1 MNNRSNDLIQI
12 RPEIKKTLSFK
23 KTNKIELFQNTT
35 LRPILKLQNL
45 LLIEAFRNYINIHKG
60 VFYNLG
66 ISNRLNYIE
75 NALLKNQKFQ
85 NSIKGMIIGHFTIE
99 EYQRFNQ
106 DSSELNKRIM
116 SLVISRLKD
125 QEQLFKKNP

>member
-23 KTNKIELFQNTT
+23 KTSKIELFQNTT

-45 LLIEAFRNYINIHKG
+45 LLIEAFRNYININKG
-60 VFYNLG
+60 VFYSLG
-66 ISNRLNYIE
+66 IDNRLNYIE

-99 EYQRFNQ
+99 EYQSFNQ
-106 DSSELNKRIM
+106 DYSELNKRIM
-116 SLVISRLKD
+116 SLVIGRLKD
-125 QEQLFKKNP
+125 QEQLFKKYP

>member
-23 KTNKIELFQNTT
+23 KTSKIELFQNTT

-45 LLIEAFRNYINIHKG
+45 LLIEAFRNYININKG
-60 VFYNLG
+60 VFYSLG
-66 ISNRLNYIE
+66 IDNRLNYIE

-99 EYQRFNQ
+99 EYQSFNQ

-116 SLVISRLKD
+116 SLVIGRLKD
-125 QEQLFKKNP
+125 QEQLFKKYP

>member
-23 KTNKIELFQNTT
+23 KTSKIELFQNTT

-60 VFYNLG
+60 VFYSLG
-66 ISNRLNYIE
+66 IDNRLNYIE

-99 EYQRFNQ
+99 EYQSFNQ
-106 DSSELNKRIM
+106 DYSELNKRIM

-125 QEQLFKKNP
+125 QEQLFKKNS

>member
-23 KTNKIELFQNTT
+23 KTSKIELFQNTT

-66 ISNRLNYIE
+66 IDNRLNYIE

-99 EYQRFNQ
+99 EYQSFNQ
-106 DSSELNKRIM
+106 DYSELNKRIM
-116 SLVISRLKD
+116 SLVIDRLKD
-125 QEQLFKKNP
+125 QEQLFKKNS